1 MKPKGLPKRQR
12 LIGAWLLLTA
22 FSLLGG
28 ALFAV
33 WLDSQLEVTGVY
45 QLLLW
50 LGCFSG
56 GATIFAVGLLL
67 ERMLFSP
74 VRQLQAQLARLVA
87 NPDTEDFSQPQG
99 WLKGLAP
106 DLRRAQES
114 WQSDRRSLHRAHADG
129 AKSATRIRKE
139 LEALLQVLETPL
151 LLYDK
156 HRRLMLF
163 NQAAEQFFAGT
174 PSLGLGKRLEALFPL
189 ASLQQTLS
197 QLPADGTQRELLV
210 PCDCRWLKVI
220 VRRVP
225 ESQDETLITCSDA
238 TAAWSNERG
247 VRAELAQML
256 TPLRQH
262 TASLVTAT
270 DALSQLRQHDHTSG
284 SLAHRLEQVANEES
298 IALSETV
305 ARVGGLIEAIQQQGE
320 RLTSIWSN
328 DFWQMLDDYLD
339 PAHRL
344 ITPIG
349 VPAWFKGD
357 APALMAL
364 FNSLVK
370 HLSDYFKNN
379 LNDNIK
385 NSIKSSIFEGEV
397 SISSKHTYLD
407 LIWLGPPI
415 PERELNQWR
424 QQILDALPLSPS
436 AADVLRQHASDVWSI
451 QDADGQH
458 ARLRLPLPSV
468 EQSEAPRV
476 VTPRPE
482 FHDFGI
488 ADLPPPD
495 AALANR
501 PLRSLELVIFD
512 TETTGLELRRGDTVI
527 SLGACRI
534 VNGRLLAS
542 DVFDHYVN
550 PQRPIPAA
558 STAIHGITDNDVI
571 DAPSLIPVLAHFHDY
586 IGDAVLLAHNAA
598 FDMLAISQNSV
609 LFDMPVLDTLLISR
623 ALDEALDGHD
633 LDSLVQ
639 RYGLIFPTGMRHTA
653 LGDARVTG
661 ELWLALLP
669 RLEARGITTLEQL
682 LHFQASA
689 FDREDASA
697 S

>member
-436 AADVLRQHASDVWSI
+436 AADVLRQHASEVWSI

>member
-1 MKPKGLPKRQR
+1 MTPKGLPKRQR
-12 LIGAWLLLTA
+12 LIGAWLLLSA
-22 FSLLGG
+22 LSLLGG

-33 WLDSQLEVTGVY
+33 WLESQLEVAGVY

-56 GATIFAVGLLL
+56 GATIFAMGLLL
-67 ERMLFSP
+67 EHMLFSP

-114 WQSDRRSLHRAHADG
+114 WQSDRRMLHRAHADG

-151 LLYDK
+151 LLYDR

-163 NQAAEQFFAGT
+163 NQAAEQFFLGT

-189 ASLQQTLS
+189 ASLHQTLS

-210 PCDCRWLKVI
+210 PCDNRWLKVMI
-220 VRRVP
+220 RRVP
-225 ESQDETLITCSDA
+225 ESQDEMLITCSDA

-270 DALSQLRQHDHTSG
+270 DALGQLRQHDYENG
-284 SLAHRLEQVANEES
+284 SLGHRLEQVASEES
-298 IALSETV
+298 LALSETV
-305 ARVGGLIEAIQQQGE
+305 ARIGGLIEAIQQQGE

-328 DFWQMLDDYLD
+328 DFWQMLDDHLD

-370 HLSDYFKNN
+370 HLSDYIKNR
-379 LNDNIK
+379 IK
-385 NSIKSSIFEGEV
+385 NSIKSSVFEGEV

-415 PERELNQWR
+415 PERELAQWR
-424 QQILDALPLSPS
+424 QKSLDALPLSPS

-571 DAPSLIPVLAHFHDY
+571 DAPALTPVLARFRDY
-586 IGDAVLLAHNAA
+586 IGEAVLLAHNAA
-598 FDMLAISQNSV
+598 FDMLAISQKSV

-639 RYGLIFPTGMRHTA
+639 RYGLTLPPGLRHTA

-682 LHFQASA
+682 LRFQASA